1 MKSNI
6 TLIQAKELK
15 ESLSL
20 GGFSDTEIKQ
30 FLEENYRLYD
40 KDGKEITTSSRIG
53 NTVGKLFDNPT
64 TKIAVGSL
72 LLLVSSFI
80 VRRKQIKEEKAYQEE
95 IKTLLGEDAL
105 NEYDINSKIVETYM
119 TSIFSKIKEKDFTN
133 AWKTLVNINNQLLAK
148 NSKLARNIGYD
159 SNEL

>member
-40 KDGKEITTSSRIG
+40 KDGKEITTFSRIG

-95 IKTLLGEDAL
+95 IKTLLGEDVL

-119 TSIFSKIKEKDFTN
+119 TSKFSKIKEKDFTN